1 VSQLRKCTWC
11 GTKKPVKE
19 FDQTKKNSTQCNT
32 CKLERR
38 YEKINSNPINYMQ
51 NLCVQL
57 KHVRKKQG
65 INWDVT
71 PQELYILYAKQE
83 GKCALTGQ
91 ELTFKRGRDEESDF
105 NISIDRI
112 NSTDSYHIENIQLV
126 GKIINFLK
134 NDLPQEKFIKLV
146 KLIYNNTNS

>member
-1 VSQLRKCTWC
+1 
-11 GTKKPVKE
+11 
-19 FDQTKKNSTQCNT
+19 
-32 CKLERR
+32 
-38 YEKINSNPINYMQ
+38 
-51 NLCVQL
+51 
-57 KHVRKKQG
+57 
-65 INWDVT
+65 VT
-71 PQELYILYAKQE
+71 
-83 GKCALTGQ
+83 LTGQ
-91 ELTFKRGRDEESDF
+91 ELTFKRGTDEESDF